1 MSQRLRVMSFN
12 IRTAQLGAGPN
23 RWEARREALL
33 SLIQEHSPDILGCQ
47 EVSPAQRSF
56 LEQRLEPGYACWGQ
70 GRNRD
75 GGGEQ
80 ATIFWRSGQMQLLDH
95 WNYWL
100 SPTPTVA
107 GTRGWDASLPRICTL
122 VRLRWG
128 ERTLLVANTHF
139 DHWGRKSRVHSSRLV
154 LDILQQTALAEES
167 LVLLGDLNAL
177 EGDASVRHLKSRLSD
192 TFRHY
197 APRAGVRA
205 SGTFHAFLGPYF
217 PLPPRIDYIFA
228 DREARVEK
236 ALVVRS
242 RGSHRGFP
250 SDHYP
255 VISELSW

>member
-1 MSQRLRVMSFN
+1 MSFN
-12 IRTAQLGAGPN
+12 IRTSNLGAGPN
-23 RWEARREALL
+23 RWERRRETLAR
-33 SLIQEHSPDILGCQ
+33 LIQDHSPDLLGCQ
-47 EVSPAQRSF
+47 EVTPGQRHF
-56 LEQRLEPGYACWGQ
+56 LADRLGPEYACWGQ
-70 GRNRD
+70 GRNPD

-80 ATIFWRSGQMQLLDH
+80 ATIFWRAPRLQLVDH

-122 VRLRWG
+122 VRLGWKDVP
-128 ERTLLVANTHF
+128 ERTVLVANTHF
-139 DHWGRKSRVHSSRLV
+139 DHWGRRSRFQSARLV
-154 LDILQQTALAEES
+154 LDILQKLS
-167 LVLLGDLNAL
+167 LTDERIVLLGDLNAL
-177 EGDASVRHLKSRLSD
+177 EGELSVQQLKSRLSD

-228 DREARVEK
+228 DRGAHVEK
-236 ALVVRS
+236 ALVVRT
-242 RGSHRGFP
+242 RGSSAGYP

-255 VISELSW
+255 VISELAW

>member
-1 MSQRLRVMSFN
+1 MSFN
-12 IRTAQLGAGPN
+12 IRTANLGAGPN
-23 RWEARREALL
+23 RWDRRREALAQ
-33 SLIQEHSPDILGCQ
+33 LIREHAPDLLGCQ
-47 EVSPAQRSF
+47 EVLPSQRQF
-56 LEQRLEPGYACWGQ
+56 LQDRLQPGYACWGQ
-70 GRNRD
+70 GRNPD

-80 ATIFWRSGQMQLLDH
+80 ATIFWRRERLELVEP
-95 WNYWL
+95 WNFWL

-122 VRLRWG
+122 VRLRFREIP
-128 ERTLLVANTHF
+128 ERTVLVANTHF
-139 DHWGRKSRVHSSRLV
+139 DHWGRRSRVQSAKLV
-154 LDILQQTALAEES
+154 LELLHKLSMPEES
-167 LVLLGDLNAL
+167 TVLLGDLNAL
-177 EGDASVRHLKSRLSD
+177 EGDPSVRQLKSCLSD

-228 DREARVEK
+228 DRGAQVER

-242 RGSHRGFP
+242 RGNHRGYP

-255 VISELSW
+255 VISELVW